1 MEKRILIIDNDR
13 TSVALLQAK
22 LAGQCYL
29 VMVIEDGETGLR
41 YLEKEPPDLLI
52 LGIEAPGMCGAD
64 VLKAIRANEATRELA
79 VVVYTYIESDEAVFR
94 YWRYNP
100 ACTFTKPGDPAEL
113 AGTVNRIFQSPI

>member
-52 LGIEAPGMCGAD
+52 LGIEAPGMCEIG
-64 VLKAIRANEATRELA
+64 RAH
-79 VVVYTYIESDEAVFR
+79 V
-94 YWRYNP
+94 
-100 ACTFTKPGDPAEL
+100 
-113 AGTVNRIFQSPI
+113 